1 MNYVI
6 IIAGG
11 VGSRLGA
18 KVPKQFVEV
27 LGKPII
33 AYTME
38 HFQNHP
44 KIDGIELVCVDGYQD
59 HLQSIVDKY
68 GIAKVMKIVKGG
80 SEYERSIMN
89 GVAGLEGIA
98 KKDDVVMIHWSASPF
113 INEEMITD
121 NIRVCKEKGNAIT
134 ASYSYLLYGSN
145 DGDCSK
151 KAINR
156 ESFMT
161 LSAPQS
167 FLYKN
172 IVDLYRQVEEKQ
184 MFETVEE
191 HHTTVFM
198 AELGIPLYFSKG
210 SHTNIKIT
218 TKEDIDLFLGYQLA
232 KQYKKDCPR
241 ESF

>member
-38 HFQNHP
+38 HFQDHP
-44 KIDGIELVCVDGYQD
+44 EIDGIELVCVDGFQD
-59 HLQSIVDKY
+59 HLRDIADKF
-68 GIAKVMKIVKGG
+68 GITKVMKIVKGG

-89 GVAGLEGIA
+89 GVAGLDGIA
-98 KKDDVVMIHWSASPF
+98 KPHDVVMVHWSASPF

-121 NIRVCKEKGNAIT
+121 NIHVCKEKGNAIT
-134 ASYSYLLYGSN
+134 ASYSYLLYGTN
-145 DGDCSK
+145 DGDCAK
-151 KAINR
+151 KNINR
-156 ESFMT
+156 DTFLT

-167 FLYKN
+167 FLYSV
-172 IVDLYRQVEEKQ
+172 ITDIYRQVEEKN
-184 MFETVEE
+184 MFDYVEA
-191 HHTTVFM
+191 HTPAFM
-198 AELGIPLYFSKG
+198 TELGIPIYFSKG
-210 SHTNIKIT
+210 SHSNIKIT
-218 TKEDIDLFLGYQLA
+218 EKEDVELFLGYLLA
-232 KQYKKDCPR
+232 KRYK
-241 ESF
+241 EENQ

>member
-33 AYTME
+33 VYTME

-44 KIDGIELVCVDGYQD
+44 EIDGIELVCVDGYQE
-59 HLQSIVDKY
+59 HLMEIVEKY
-68 GIAKVMKIVKGG
+68 NVTKVIKIVKGG

-89 GVAGLEGIA
+89 GVAGLEKIA
-98 KKDDVVMIHWSASPF
+98 KSDDVVMIHWAASPF
-113 INEEMITD
+113 LSEEIITD

-134 ASYSYLLYGSN
+134 ACYSYLLYGTN
-145 DGDCSK
+145 DGDCAK
-151 KAINR
+151 KNINR
-156 ESFMT
+156 DSFMT

-167 FLYKN
+167 FLYKV
-172 IVDLYRQVEEKQ
+172 ITDIYMQVEEKN
-184 MFETVEE
+184 MFDYVEA
-191 HHTTVFM
+191 HTPAFM
-198 AELGIPLYFSKG
+198 TELGIPIYFSKG
-210 SHTNIKIT
+210 CHTNIKIT
-218 TKEDIDLFLGYQLA
+218 EKEDIDLFLGYQLA
-232 KQYKKDCPR
+232 KKYRKELELHDK
-241 ESF
+241 

>member
-11 VGSRLGA
+11 VGIRLGA

-27 LGKPII
+27 LGKPVI

-44 KIDGIELVCVDGYQD
+44 EIDGIELVCVEGFQE
-59 HLQSIVDKY
+59 HLQGIAEKY
-68 GIAKVMKIVKGG
+68 GITKVMKIVKGG

-89 GVAGLEGIA
+89 GVAGLDGIA
-98 KKDDVVMIHWSASPF
+98 KPDDVVMIHWSASPF

-134 ASYSYLLYGSN
+134 ASYSYLLYGTN
-145 DGDCSK
+145 DGDCAK
-151 KAINR
+151 KNINR
-156 ESFMT
+156 ETFMT

-167 FLYKN
+167 FLYKV
-172 IVDLYRQVEEKQ
+172 ITDIYKQVNEKKL
-184 MFETVEE
+184 FDYVEA
-191 HHTTVFM
+191 HTPAFM
-198 AELGIPLYFSKG
+198 AELGIPIYFSKG
-210 SHTNIKIT
+210 SHSNIKIT
-218 TKEDIDLFLGYQLA
+218 TKEDLDLFRGYLLN
-232 KQYKKDCPR
+232 KKYLED
-241 ESF
+241 

>member
-44 KIDGIELVCVDGYQD
+44 DIDGIELVCVDGFQD
-59 HLQSIVDKY
+59 HLKAIAEKY
-68 GIAKVMKIVKGG
+68 GITKVIKIVKGG

-89 GVAGLEGIA
+89 GVAGLAGLA
-98 KKDDVVMIHWSASPF
+98 KPDDVVMIHWSASPF

-121 NIRVCKEKGNAIT
+121 NIRVCKAKGNAIT
-134 ASYSYLLYGSN
+134 ASYSYLLYGTN

-151 KAINR
+151 KNINR
-156 ESFMT
+156 ETFMT

-167 FLYKN
+167 FLYKV
-172 IVDLYRQVEEKQ
+172 ITDIYRQVEEKNL
-184 MFETVEE
+184 FEYVEA
-191 HHTTVFM
+191 HTPAFM
-198 AELGIPLYFSKG
+198 AELGIPIYFSKG
-210 SHTNIKIT
+210 SHSNIKIT
-218 TKEDIDLFLGYQLA
+218 EKEDVDMFLGYQLA
-232 KQYKKDCPR
+232 MKYK
-241 ESF
+241 EEHQE